1 MRRPRRSRHTHDP
14 SIGGSLLRARI
25 PALLL
30 ALIAVFY
37 LAVGGVAIAPYYSAA
52 ADLFHTATGA
62 RLSPR
67 ALAPSPTPRLV
78 QHSTAVLPIPTGT
91 SAPPIPT
98 GTSAPSRRPTA
109 TGRALPILTRTN
121 GRVPSTPHGT
131 LLSRRQRAAEVQR
144 LIISQKL
151 PRKRVNLLILGSDND
166 AKVGP
171 GASPDTQVMIVL
183 SIDTVSHTITL
194 LSIPRDFWVHI
205 PGYRYN
211 TAPDGSGTVG
221 WSKID
226 VASELSFDAAACTV
240 ERNFGIPINEWV
252 WVGLKGFTKVI
263 DTLDGVNIEVTHPV
277 IDDTYPD
284 DLTGNAYAYRRI
296 YIPPGPQH
304 LDGSNAL
311 HFVRSRHGDIQGD
324 FGRSQRQQ
332 ILLTQIRRMVDQS
345 GGDLITLAP
354 SLMRDFHGEIQT
366 DASVDLGTAAYY
378 YSLLRSVAHT
388 KITQVVLQPPLY
400 STPGVPE
407 YDADPRHN
415 TGGAPEDTVAP
426 NWPAISTEIQ
436 RIFGGQSFSAPHC
449 AQVAGATTP

>member
-1 MRRPRRSRHTHDP
+1 MRAHIPT
-14 SIGGSLLRARI
+14 LLV
-25 PALLL
+25 
-30 ALIAVFY
+30 ALIFLFY
-37 LAVGGVAIAPYYSAA
+37 LAVGGVAVGPYYTAA
-52 ADLFHTATGA
+52 ADFLHMAA
-62 RLSPR
+62 RAQPSR
-67 ALAPSPTPRLV
+67 TIVPSPTPRLIRRTPAPV
-78 QHSTAVLPIPTGT
+78 TSTRTATPAIQTGT
-91 SAPPIPT
+91 PAV
-98 GTSAPSRRPTA
+98 SRRLTAIGQAILVPT
-109 TGRALPILTRTN
+109 RVN
-121 GRVPSTPHGT
+121 SRVPSLRHGAI
-131 LLSRRQRAAEVQR
+131 LSPQQRAAEVQR
-144 LIISQKL
+144 LITSQKL
-151 PRKRVNLLILGSDND
+151 PHKRINLLILGSDND

-183 SIDTVSHTITL
+183 SIDTVSRTITL

-211 TAPDGSGTVG
+211 TAPDGSGTIG

-226 VASELSFDAAACTV
+226 VASEMGFNAAACTV
-240 ERNFGIPINEWV
+240 ERNFGIPIDEWV

-263 DTLDGVNIEVTHPV
+263 DTLNGVSIEVTHPV
-277 IDDTYPD
+277 VDDTYPD
-284 DLTGNAYAYRRI
+284 DLSGNAYAYRRI

-304 LDGSNAL
+304 LDGSDAL

-332 ILLTQIRRMVDQS
+332 ILLTQIRRLVDQS
-345 GGDLITLAP
+345 GNDLIALAP
-354 SLMRDFHGEIQT
+354 SLLRDFHGELQT
-366 DASVDLGTAAYY
+366 GASVDLGTAAYY

-388 KITQVVLQPPLY
+388 KIAQVVLQPPLY

-426 NWPAISTEIQ
+426 NWPAISAEIR

-449 AQVAGATTP
+449 ARVVGATTP

>member
-1 MRRPRRSRHTHDP
+1 M
-14 SIGGSLLRARI
+14 
-25 PALLL
+25 
-30 ALIAVFY
+30 VY
-37 LAVGGVAIAPYYSAA
+37 LAIGGVAIGPYYSAA
-52 ADLFHTATGA
+52 ADLFHTATGT
-62 RLSPR
+62 RLSSR
-67 ALAPSPTPRLV
+67 AAALSPLPRLV
-78 QHSTAVLPIPTGT
+78 QHPAASPIPTGT
-91 SAPPIPT
+91 PATSRHPT
-98 GTSAPSRRPTA
+98 VTE
-109 TGRALPILTRTN
+109 RALPIATRAN
-121 GRVPSTPHGT
+121 GHVPSTPHGT
-131 LLSRRQRAAEVQR
+131 ILSHRQRVAEVQR
-144 LIISQKL
+144 LITSQKL
-151 PRKRVNLLILGSDND
+151 PHKRVNLLILGSDND

-183 SIDTVSHTITL
+183 SVDTVSHTITL

-226 VASELSFDAAACTV
+226 VASELGFDTAACTV
-240 ERNFGIPINEWV
+240 ERNFGIPIDEWV

-263 DTLDGVNIEVTHPV
+263 DSLNGVTIEVTHPV
-277 IDDTYPD
+277 VDDTYPD
-284 DLTGNAYAYRRI
+284 DLSGNAYAYRRI
-296 YIPPGPQH
+296 YLPPGPQH
-304 LDGSNAL
+304 LDGSDAL

-332 ILLTQIRRMVDQS
+332 VLLTQIRRMVDQS

-354 SLMRDFHGEIQT
+354 SLLRDFHGELQT
-366 DASVDLGTAAYY
+366 DASVDLGAAAYY
-378 YSLLRSVAHT
+378 YSLLHAVAHT
-388 KITQVVLQPPLY
+388 KIAQVVLQPPLY

-426 NWPAISTEIQ
+426 NWPTISAEIG

-449 AQVAGATTP
+449 ARVAGAATP

>member
-1 MRRPRRSRHTHDP
+1 MRWTRRARHAHDP
-14 SIGGSLLRARI
+14 PIGGSLLRARI

-30 ALIAVFY
+30 IFIAVFY
-37 LAVGGVAIAPYYSAA
+37 LAVGGVAIGPYYSAA
-52 ADLFHTATGA
+52 ADLFHTATGT

-67 ALAPSPTPRLV
+67 AVAPSPPPRLV
-78 QHSTAVLPIPTGT
+78 QHTSASPIPTGT
-91 SAPPIPT
+91 SASPIPART
-98 GTSAPSRRPTA
+98 PATSRRPTA
-109 TGRALPILTRTN
+109 TGRALSIPTRAT

-131 LLSRRQRAAEVQR
+131 ILSRRQRVAEVQR
-144 LIISQKL
+144 LITSQKL
-151 PRKRVNLLILGSDND
+151 PHKRVNLLILGSDND

-183 SIDTVSHTITL
+183 SVDTVSHTITL

-226 VASELSFDAAACTV
+226 VASELGFDAAACTV
-240 ERNFGIPINEWV
+240 ERNFGIPIDEWV

-263 DTLDGVNIEVTHPV
+263 DTLNGVTIEVTHPV
-277 IDDTYPD
+277 VDDTYPD

-296 YIPPGPQH
+296 YLPPGPQH
-304 LDGSNAL
+304 LTGSDAL

-354 SLMRDFHGEIQT
+354 SLLRDFHGELQT

-388 KITQVVLQPPLY
+388 KIAQVVLQPPLY

-426 NWPAISTEIQ
+426 SWPAISAEIQ

-449 AQVAGATTP
+449 ARVVGATTP